1 MESLLDTFC
10 LPVSN
15 FWWDGPNCPDNRTS
29 CYDEVDLSLCFED
42 SAIFY
47 GIVALFLFLAVFWF
61 ISAIPVVCGSQTR
74 PSIPIG
80 LLHVA
85 KLLLLLVPLATALC
99 DFGYTIYQG
108 AGSAAP
114 YQYLSPLVLTVTMV
128 VCLLMMTRD
137 RIVGQRSSGL
147 LFLFWLGLVIYGT
160 IKLRTLSL
168 LSIDNNGV
176 QDVFRFVTFVLQY
189 MTYIAQFVLS
199 LFKEPTSKKYSTIDV
214 TQQQRKPCPEM
225 EATFLSRIT
234 WWWQNAQIWYG
245 WRHPLTYD
253 DLADLNEKD
262 KSGVVAPQ
270 FQKHWDN
277 EIKRA
282 GINLSD
288 KEQGTSNRHQ
298 LEQSFDESYRPS
310 GRLFSSDVEHETRQK
325 KSAPSLVR
333 ALFKTFWRI
342 FLISGLFKLSQDLLA
357 FVSPQLLRLIIGFT
371 NDPNVPYWHGYLFAI
386 LLFLTAVVQSLL
398 LHQYFHRVFRMGM
411 RIRTSIIAAV
421 YDKSLRLSNKARRT
435 STVGEIVNLMS
446 VDAQRFM
453 DLMTFIHLI
462 WSAPLQILLSLIFL
476 YLSMGPSIF
485 AGVAVMILTIPVNA
499 LIASYS
505 KKLQAKQMVFKDSR
519 IKIVNEVLNGIKVI
533 KLYAWELPFQ
543 KMIFGI
549 RDKELD
555 VLKKATYLNAAGS
568 FTWMCAPFMVALAT
582 FATFSLANLNNP
594 DEGLTAERAFVALS
608 LFNILRFPLSMLPR
622 LISMLVQVVVSVKRL
637 RTFLE
642 NDELDPNTITWRED
656 PAIGKESSVAMSD
669 GTFSW
674 DDEGSKATLSG
685 VDFDVKAGELV
696 AVVGH
701 VGAGKSS
708 LIQALLGEMDKTQGQ
723 VSVKGQV
730 AYVSQQAWIQNATVK
745 DNILFGKQT
754 KDILYSD
761 CLSGC
766 ALEPDLEIL
775 PGGDMTEIGEKGINL
790 SGGQKQRVSLARAV
804 YQEADVYLLDDPLS
818 AVDSHVGKH
827 IFDKV
832 IGPDGMLRGKARILV
847 THGVGFLSQCD
858 KIVVMVEGKVTETGT
873 YTELIENNGAFA
885 EFLRNFSNMDNEEGE
900 EGPDD
905 AVIVQAQR
913 QQSQESNSGVELQV
927 IKSDRVFTGFQRSHS
942 HTDEKETA
950 LNDTEGAVEFNPTP
964 EVLRAK
970 LEKQGSQESLESNA
984 SSQASL
990 LKRSQESLQVLSY
1003 HSSQSSLDKHPS
1015 KKSLD
1020 GKKSG
1025 TTIIDEEKAKTG
1037 TVSISVIKSYIKAC
1051 TWIMSVLVFL
1061 FYGLSNALSVSSN
1074 FWLAEWSNAEGNFNK
1089 TNFTAIT
1096 FCDHPDHLDV
1106 GCYLGIYAGLGFS
1119 QAFMVLF
1126 SSLTLASAGV
1136 MASRT
1141 LHTGMLKNILRS
1153 PMSFFDTTPT
1163 GRILNRFSKDIYTID
1178 EIIPRSLQA
1187 FFFTF
1192 FSVISTIMVIVIST
1206 PIFGVVI
1213 IPLGIF
1219 YLLVQRFYVTTSRQL
1234 KRLESITRSPIYSH
1248 FQETVTGASTIR
1260 AYRKQERFM
1269 LESQSRVDYNQIAY
1283 YPSICANRWLAIRLE
1298 FVGNLIILSTALF
1311 AVLQRN
1317 FPDQL
1322 PGISAGLVGL
1332 SISYS
1337 LQLTQTLN
1345 WVVRMTSELETN
1357 IVAVERTK
1365 EYAETPTEAPPIV
1378 ESHRP
1383 PPVWPSQGHVKF
1395 DQYSTRY
1402 REGLDLVL
1410 RKISAEIPGGTKVG
1424 IVGRTGAGKSSLTL
1438 ALFRIIESAG
1448 GSIFIDNI
1456 NISVF
1461 GLDDL
1466 RSRITIIPQ
1475 DPVLFSGTLRVNLDP
1490 FDTNTDQEVWSA
1502 LESAH
1507 LSTFVSSL
1515 EKGLQH
1521 EVAEGGE
1528 NLSVGQRQ
1536 LVCLARALL
1545 RKTKILVLD
1554 EATAAVDLETD
1565 DLIQKTIRTE
1575 FADSTVITIAH
1586 RLNTIMDYDMVMV
1599 LDSGR
1604 IAEYDSPTGLLSD
1617 HKSAFYSMAKD
1628 AGLV

>member
-1 MESLLDTFC
+1 MSDLKLLDNFC
-10 LPVSN
+10 HPISD
-15 FWWDGPNCPDNRTS
+15 FWWHGPNCPDNRTS
-29 CYDEVDLSLCFED
+29 CYDEVDLSLCFGD

-47 GIVALFLFLAVFWF
+47 GIVALFMVLAAVLFLCESG
-61 ISAIPVVCGSQTR
+61 IR
-74 PSIPIG
+74 PRIHVG
-80 LLHVA
+80 LLHIA
-85 KLLLLLVPLATALC
+85 KILLLLVPLVTALC
-99 DFGYTIYQG
+99 DLGYTIHQG
-108 AGSAAP
+108 VWGEEGSVAQ
-114 YQYLSPLVLTVTMV
+114 YQYATPSVLALSMV
-128 VCLLMMTRD
+128 VCLLVMHRD
-137 RIVGQRSSGL
+137 RIVGQRSSGI

-189 MTYIAQFVLS
+189 VTYIAQCVLS
-199 LFKEPTSKKYSTIDV
+199 LFQEPKSKYSVIDPS
-214 TQQQRKPCPEM
+214 QRRPCPES
-225 EATFLSRIT
+225 EATFLSQIT
-234 WWWQNAQIWYG
+234 WWWQNGQIWYG
-245 WRHPLTYD
+245 WRHPLKHK
-253 DLADLNEKD
+253 DLADLNVED
-262 KSGVVAPQ
+262 KSAVVAPQ
-270 FQKHWDN
+270 FRKHWDN
-277 EIKRA
+277 EIKKA
-282 GINLSD
+282 GIRFSEPLR
-288 KEQGTSNRHQ
+288 ETLHRY
-298 LEQSFDESYRPS
+298 QSFSESQ
-310 GRLFSSDVEHETRQK
+310 LHSSSFEPPVQLPQRQTE
-325 KSAPSLVR
+325 PSLVW
-333 ALFKTFWRI
+333 ALTKTFWI
-342 FLISGLFKLSQDLLA
+342 VFLTSGFFKLLQDLLA
-357 FVSPQLLRLIIGFT
+357 FVSPQLLRLMINFT
-371 NDPNVPYWHGYLFAI
+371 SDTKEASWHGYLYAV

-411 RIRTSIIAAV
+411 RIRTAIITAV

-453 DLMTFIHLI
+453 DLMTFIHTI
-462 WSAPLQILLSLIFL
+462 WSAPLQIIIALVFL
-476 YLSMGPSIF
+476 YDTMGPSIF
-485 AGVAVMILTIPVNA
+485 AGFGVMLLMIPINAV
-499 LIASYS
+499 IAAINR
-505 KKLQAKQMVFKDSR
+505 KLQVKQMLFKDSR
-519 IKIVNEVLNGIKVI
+519 IKLINEVLNGIKVI
-533 KLYAWELPFQ
+533 KLYAWERPFE
-543 KMIFGI
+543 KMVFGI

-555 VLKKATYLNAAGS
+555 VLKKAAYLNAAS
-568 FTWMCAPFMVALAT
+568 TFTWTCAPFLVSLAT
-582 FATFSLANLNNP
+582 FATYTLINLDNP
-594 DEGLTAERAFVALS
+594 DERLTADKAFVALS
-608 LFNILRFPLSMLPR
+608 LFNILRFPLSMLPY
-622 LISMLVQVVVSVKRL
+622 LISMLVQVSVSVKRL
-637 RTFLE
+637 RTFLK
-642 NDELDPNTITWRED
+642 NDELDSNTVTWKEE
-656 PAIGKESSVAMSD
+656 PAFGKETSVAMSN
-669 GTFSW
+669 GTFLW
-674 DDEGSKATLSG
+674 DDESSKATLSG
-685 VDFDVKAGELV
+685 VDFDVKAGQLV

-723 VSVKGQV
+723 VSVKGRV

-745 DNILFGKQT
+745 DNILFGKQING
-754 KDILYSD
+754 ILYGK
-761 CLSGC
+761 CLNGC
-766 ALEPDLEIL
+766 ALEPDLEIM

-832 IGPDGMLRGKARILV
+832 IGPGGMLRGKARVLV

-885 EFLRNFSNMDNEEGE
+885 EFLRNFSNMDNEEGDDGPAVNEYFEFEDNVEAALDDPMEVLSDTLLADTEMRQARRRHIERRESGDGLQQQSLHDSRRRKSSVSSLKRHSSQTSLNRQISKQSLGGESEKATEKTALITE
-900 EGPDD
+900 ERAETGTVRP
-905 AVIVQAQR
+905 AVIV
-913 QQSQESNSGVELQV
+913 
-927 IKSDRVFTGFQRSHS
+927 
-942 HTDEKETA
+942 
-950 LNDTEGAVEFNPTP
+950 
-964 EVLRAK
+964 
-970 LEKQGSQESLESNA
+970 
-984 SSQASL
+984 
-990 LKRSQESLQVLSY
+990 
-1003 HSSQSSLDKHPS
+1003 
-1015 KKSLD
+1015 
-1020 GKKSG
+1020 
-1025 TTIIDEEKAKTG
+1025 
-1037 TVSISVIKSYIKAC
+1037 SYIRAC
-1051 TWIMSVLVFL
+1051 TWLMTGLTIL
-1061 FYGLSNALSVSSN
+1061 FYIATNVASVSSN
-1074 FWLAEWSNAEGNFNK
+1074 FWLAEWSNAEGKFNTANFS
-1089 TNFTAIT
+1089 AVS
-1096 FCDHPDHLDV
+1096 FCDHPDV
-1106 GCYLGIYAGLGFS
+1106 GCYLGVYAGVGIS
-1119 QAFMVLF
+1119 QALFVLIASF
-1126 SSLTLASAGV
+1126 TLAIAGIL
-1136 MASRT
+1136 ASRT
-1141 LHTGMLKNILRS
+1141 LHTGMLKNVLRS
-1153 PMSFFDTTPT
+1153 PMSFFDTTPL
-1163 GRILNRFSKDIYTID
+1163 GRILNRFSKDIYMID
-1178 EIIPRSLQA
+1178 DVIPRSLRS
-1187 FFFTF
+1187 FLFTL
-1192 FSVISTIMVIVIST
+1192 FSVISTIIVIMIAT
-1206 PIFGVVI
+1206 PTFGVVI

-1219 YLLVQRFYVTTSRQL
+1219 YLLVQRFYVATSRQL

-1248 FQETVTGASTIR
+1248 FQETITGASTIR

-1298 FVGNLIILSTALF
+1298 FVGNLIIFFAALF
-1311 AVLQRN
+1311 AALQRN

-1322 PGISAGLVGL
+1322 PGINAGLVGL

-1337 LQLTQTLN
+1337 LQVTQALN

-1365 EYAETPTEAPPIV
+1365 EYAEAPTEAPPIV

-1410 RKISAEIPGGTKVG
+1410 RNISAEIPGGTKVG

-1448 GSIFIDNI
+1448 GSIFIDNV
-1456 NISVF
+1456 NIAVF

-1490 FDTNTDQEVWSA
+1490 FDTHTDQEVWSA

-1507 LSTFVSSL
+1507 LSTFVSGL
-1515 EKGLQH
+1515 DKGLQH

-1528 NLSVGQRQ
+1528 NLGVGQRQ

-1575 FADSTVITIAH
+1575 FADCTVITIAH

-1617 HKSAFYSMAKD
+1617 HKSTFYSMAKD